1 MKERGIRM
9 PGKHKDST
17 ISFRPNEWERRLI
30 DARVKLSGL
39 SKKDFYARACI
50 YSNIVVVGKKEN
62 IQKILYELQSMREEL
77 RENARQ
83 ILSGEPVLRKKEDQ
97 EYLALVV
104 AVVGLLEGASYM
116 FEEKGDGQ
124 DGTDPHDIP
133 QAET

>member
-1 MKERGIRM
+1 M

-50 YSNIVVVGKKEN
+50 YSNTVVVGKKEN
-62 IQKILYELQSMREEL
+62 VQKILYELQSMKEEL

-83 ILSGEPVLRKKEDQ
+83 ILSGEPVLRKKENQ

-104 AVVGLLEGASYM
+104 AVVGLLEGASYL
-116 FEEKGDGQ
+116 FEEKGDG
-124 DGTDPHDIP
+124 
-133 QAET
+133 

>member
-1 MKERGIRM
+1 M

-62 IQKILYELQSMREEL
+62 IQKILHELRSMREEL
-77 RENARQ
+77 GENARQ
-83 ILSGEPVLRKKEDQ
+83 VLSGGPVLRRKEDQ
-97 EYLALVV
+97 EYLALVA
-104 AVVGLLEGASYM
+104 AVVGLLEGALYL

-124 DGTDPHDIP
+124 DG
-133 QAET
+133 